1 MIHRTGKRAKHT
13 TQPYTAVS
21 SATNGSND
29 AMDQDDEMMGV
40 WIKYRILQK
49 VVDDNNALYSNPRM
63 RL

>member
-21 SATNGSND
+21 NATNGSND

-40 WIKYRILQK
+40 WIKYRTL
-49 VVDDNNALYSNPRM
+49 
-63 RL
+63 